1 MAWKSDIEEQHF
13 LFPPNLIKEPTQG
26 IYVFVLINQ
35 WRGRKKIVGVFDV
48 DKSTFTSIT
57 TPVSDLEVMCEQM
70 GLIVN
75 NLKVLLKR
83 YLPFLPTIPLYQ
95 GMTWDPT
102 WKALPTHPLTQRC
115 WVQRLGKSVK
125 QVRNIRSC
133 LTSLAYE
140 LASFDFLLVGPHT
153 YGESWPQGTL
163 WPPTVRYVYDK
174 FNDLL
179 SAWDLDWFTS
189 RVHPHLPSPFD
200 YGIPPV
206 TGRLGQTIEG
216 GGKRRIFAIGNYV
229 NLNQRLLKP
238 VHDWLMQVLRR
249 IPMDGTLHQHKPLD
263 RLVGNQ
269 TCYSFDLKSA
279 TDRWPVLFLFE
290 VFKVCFGQP
299 FASSVVNSALAFN
312 FFEVPFVKKKDS
324 PVYFRGGQP
333 LGYYSSWPLFTL
345 THHIIIWWC
354 AEQIYPG
361 QLFDRYAV
369 LGDDVLI
376 TDQEVARV
384 YETALGRLG
393 VSNNYQKSLISTT
406 GSAEFAKRFRVRGL
420 SKDLSPIS
428 ILHLTNSFRTDE
440 CPNDLPLQQVNNLSA
455 GWWSRLSPISDF

>member
-1 MAWKSDIEEQHF
+1 M
-13 LFPPNLIKEPTQG
+13 
-26 IYVFVLINQ
+26 
-35 WRGRKKIVGVFDV
+35 
-48 DKSTFTSIT
+48 
-57 TPVSDLEVMCEQM
+57 
-70 GLIVN
+70 
-75 NLKVLLKR
+75 
-83 YLPFLPTIPLYQ
+83 
-95 GMTWDPT
+95 
-102 WKALPTHPLTQRC
+102 
-115 WVQRLGKSVK
+115 K

-345 THHIIIWWC
+345 THHIRIWWC